1 MRRRN
6 MRSNSYSVLQI
17 DVLREL
23 ANIGGGNAAT
33 SISSLI
39 GEAISMSIPKVEIL
53 HYEEV
58 FRTIMSEET
67 KVNAILM
74 RMMGNAKGYFL
85 FVATD
90 EDSDQLINMMVPE
103 GIPLDDEIKVSALKE
118 LVNILVSSYLNA
130 LTKLVNTNLIS
141 SVPLYTQ
148 DMFGAILS
156 SVYMEAEEYDE
167 NIMIMKNEF
176 HYQEEDIE
184 GSLYFIP
191 EPGVLDSLF
200 NKIGV

>member
-1 MRRRN
+1 M
-6 MRSNSYSVLQI
+6 
-17 DVLREL
+17 
-23 ANIGGGNAAT
+23 
-33 SISSLI
+33 
-39 GEAISMSIPKVEIL
+39 
-53 HYEEV
+53 
-58 FRTIMSEET
+58 
-67 KVNAILM
+67 
-74 RMMGNAKGYFL
+74 
-85 FVATD
+85 
-90 EDSDQLINMMVPE
+90 
-103 GIPLDDEIKVSALKE
+103 DDEIKVSALKE

>member
-1 MRRRN
+1 
-6 MRSNSYSVLQI
+6 
-17 DVLREL
+17 
-23 ANIGGGNAAT
+23 
-33 SISSLI
+33 
-39 GEAISMSIPKVEIL
+39 
-53 HYEEV
+53 
-58 FRTIMSEET
+58 MSEET